1 MPPQTRNQ
9 TPNRMPNQMPTR
21 PSPAP
26 KRGCTASA
34 TPQNDYS
41 RTSTR
46 YMTSIRPSRTAS
58 QRTPRVPRSRLFL
71 IAGMALVLGCAL
83 WVAAM
88 LMPQTSS
95 NGDSQN
101 AVFSS
106 LSFDGKTPTA
116 TSTPKDE
123 WKKGTMPFLYQ
134 IDPEWKDLPYAAGTI
149 ADSGCGPTA
158 LSMVYT
164 CLTGNRDKD
173 PAAMAKFST
182 ENGFIDQGLT
192 SWLLMSDGA
201 HMLGLES
208 TELPADTAVLTSE
221 LESGRP
227 VIAIMGPGIF
237 TDTGHFIVL
246 TGITD
251 TGELIVHD
259 PNSEENSHKTWDINR
274 VLAQCRNLWSYKLA

>member
-1 MPPQTRNQ
+1 MQSQMRNQ
-9 TPNRMPNQMPTR
+9 IPHHMPAQMQNQMPTR
-21 PSPAP
+21 P
-26 KRGCTASA
+26 
-34 TPQNDYS
+34 
-41 RTSTR
+41 
-46 YMTSIRPSRTAS
+46 
-58 QRTPRVPRSRLFL
+58 RLFL
-71 IAGMALVLGCAL
+71 IAGVALALGCAL

-88 LMPQTSS
+88 ILPQTATPNDGSR
-95 NGDSQN
+95 NT
-101 AVFSS
+101 VLSS
-106 LSFDGKTPTA
+106 LSFDNEAPTA

-123 WKKGTMPFLYQ
+123 WKQGTMPFLYQ

-173 PAAMAKFST
+173 PAALAQFST

-201 HMLGLES
+201 RMLGLQS
-208 TELPADTAVLTSE
+208 TELPADAAVLTSE
-221 LESGRP
+221 LESGHP

-251 TGELIVHD
+251 TGELIIHD
-259 PNSEENSHKTWDINR
+259 PNSEENSHKTWDAERI
-274 VLAQCRNLWSYKLA
+274 LAQCRNLWSYKLA